1 MIMPFDLP
9 TWALAA
15 MIVGLSYIV
24 FGITAFGA
32 AFFTVP
38 LLSLLFPLQFVLP
51 LSVLMD
57 VAASLALGTRFSK
70 HAQWQELK
78 WMVPLSAVG
87 AVAGVTLL
95 VSLPTVATLTAFGV
109 FLVLYALIVLRSGG
123 VVVKPVSSAWAPVSG
138 LAGGVTGTLFGVGAP
153 PYAIYLSRRLSDKSQ
168 LRATLS
174 NMVLFS
180 TSIRA
185 IVFLAGGLMLLDR
198 LLAFVLLVPFALAGL
213 WVGNHLHDRLSR
225 EAVQRIAALL
235 ILAMGASLLL
245 RAWLGADTGA

>member
-1 MIMPFDLP
+1 MPFDLT
-9 TWALAA
+9 TWVLAA
-15 MIVGLSYIV
+15 TIVGLSYII

-32 AFFTVP
+32 ALFTVP
-38 LLSLLFPLQFVLP
+38 LLSMLFPLEFVLT

-57 VAASLALGTRFSK
+57 VSASLALGTRFSK

-78 WMVPLSAVG
+78 WMVPLSAIG

-95 VSLPTVATLTAFGV
+95 VKLPGTATLTAFGV
-109 FLVLYALIVLRSGG
+109 FLVLYALYVLRSGG
-123 VVVKPVSSAWAPVSG
+123 VVNLVSSAWAPVAG
-138 LAGGVTGTLFGVGAP
+138 LAGGMTGTLFGVGAP
-153 PYAIYLSRRLSDKSQ
+153 PYAIYLSRRLADKGQ

-185 IVFLAGGLMLLDR
+185 LVFLAGGLMLLDR
-198 LLAFVLLVPFALAGL
+198 LVAFAMLVPFAFAGL
-213 WVGNHLHDRLSR
+213 WMGNHLHSRLSR
-225 EAVQRIAALL
+225 EAVQRVAALL

-245 RAWLGADTGA
+245 RALLRTNTGA

>member
-1 MIMPFDLP
+1 MTMPFDFH

-15 MIVGLSYIV
+15 IIVGFSYII

-32 AFFTVP
+32 ALFTVP
-38 LLSLLFPLQFVLP
+38 LLSILFPLDFVLP

-57 VAASLALGTRFSK
+57 VSASLALGTRFSR

-95 VSLPTVATLTAFGV
+95 VSLPGSATLACFGM
-109 FLVLYALIVLRSGG
+109 FLLLYALYVLRSGG
-123 VVVKPVSSAWAPVSG
+123 TVGTASSAWAPLSG
-138 LAGGVTGTLFGVGAP
+138 FAGGVTGTLFGVGAP
-153 PYAIYLSRRLSDKSQ
+153 PYAIYLSRRLSDKAQ

-185 IVFLAGGLMLLDR
+185 VVFLAGGLMLIDR
-198 LLAFVLLVPFALAGL
+198 LIAFVLLVPFALAGL
-213 WVGNHLHDRLSR
+213 WVGNRLHDRLSR
-225 EAVQRIAALL
+225 EAVARTAALL
-235 ILAMGASLLL
+235 ILAMGISLLL
-245 RAWLGADTGA
+245 RAGSGAHAGA